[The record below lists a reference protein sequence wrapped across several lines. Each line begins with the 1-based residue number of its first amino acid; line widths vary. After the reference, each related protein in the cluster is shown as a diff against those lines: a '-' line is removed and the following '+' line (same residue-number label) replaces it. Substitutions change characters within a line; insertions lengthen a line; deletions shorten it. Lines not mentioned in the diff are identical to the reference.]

1 MLIKSRLLS
10 HNFYVYL
17 YDEEYQEQSVP
28 LEADSHPAIQGI
40 PML

>member
-1 MLIKSRLLS
+1 MLIKSRLLL

-17 YDEEYQEQSVP
+17 YDKEYQEQSVS

-40 PML
+40 PVL